1 MSLDRMTP
9 LHSRT
14 RPPASTSPTPAAS
27 DRNQIALLMSA
38 NTGSLAALTAIE

>member
-1 MSLDRMTP
+1 MSFDRMTP

-14 RPPASTSPTPAAS
+14 HASASTSPTPAAS

-38 NTGSLAALTAIE
+38 NAGSLAALTAIK